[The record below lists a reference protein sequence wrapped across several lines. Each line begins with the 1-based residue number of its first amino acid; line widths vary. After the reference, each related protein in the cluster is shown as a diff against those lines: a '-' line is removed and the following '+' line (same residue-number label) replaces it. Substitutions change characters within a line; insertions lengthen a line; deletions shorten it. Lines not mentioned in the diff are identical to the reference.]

1 MTKNL
6 LLTAKFSS
14 NTKPTI
20 TNTELN
26 KLMNQLKVFIR
37 QKKELIVEIKTQ

>member
-6 LLTAKFSS
+6 LLIAKFSS

-20 TNTELN
+20 TNVELN
-26 KLMNQLKVFIR
+26 KLVNQIKVFMR
-37 QKKELIVEIKTQ
+37 QKKELIVEIKTS

>member
-14 NTKPTI
+14 NTKSTI
-20 TNTELN
+20 TNAELN
-26 KLMNQLKVFIR
+26 KLVNQIKVLMR

>member
-20 TNTELN
+20 TNAELN
-26 KLMNQLKVFIR
+26 KLVNQVKGLVRKGDLLIEV
-37 QKKELIVEIKTQ
+37 KKI